1 MKPSNAVRLVRPA
14 PVEDERGYRAAD
26 DTFVQCVEA
35 RDRLMLPPDAYLRLP
50 WPSVDALVGG
60 IAPGDV
66 WFVAGFSG
74 NGKTTWLMNL
84 VNILLM
90 LGRTVYYLGLETRPD
105 VLRTHLACL
114 RLGLYP
120 GDILSGEC
128 KTWEAWPQ
136 IRPLLVQEFESARRL
151 GERDRFLING
161 VKRVD
166 ERALRDAGQDAA
178 LDKAD
183 LVVIDHVDHLRH
195 DGGRSPHEE
204 SMRAVHLILELAQDK
219 GLRMLVATQCNNE
232 AVKGDRLGQY
242 QPPQP
247 HHVYM
252 GSHKRMIAT
261 GMLGLYRPIAADASK
276 EVMAEVRA
284 GRKEARDILEPNT
297 MGISVL
303 KHRYYGSREGMRT
316 ALHLKQGKLEEIAER
331 DRYGT
336 TWGST
341 P

>member
-1 MKPSNAVRLVRPA
+1 MARNFRVMSNAPD
-14 PVEDERGYRAAD
+14 PDDERGQRAAD
-26 DTFVQCVEA
+26 DVFDQTLAA
-35 RDRLMLPPDAYLRLP
+35 RDMLMLPTSAYLHLP
-50 WPSVDALVGG
+50 WPSADALVGG

-84 VNILLM
+84 VNEYLLA
-90 LGRTVYYLGLETRPD
+90 GKTVYYLGLETKPA
-105 VLRTHLACL
+105 VLRAHLICL
-114 RLGLYP
+114 RMGLYP
-120 GDILSGEC
+120 GDILSGAA
-128 KTWEAWPQ
+128 KHWTNWDT
-136 IRPLLVQEFESARRL
+136 IRPELVKGLETQRRL

-161 VKRVD
+161 VKHVD
-166 ERALRDAGQDAA
+166 APALRMASQDAA

-183 LVVIDHVDHLRH
+183 VVVIDHVDHLRH

-204 SMRAVHLILELAQDK
+204 SLRAVHLILEMAQDK

-261 GMLGLYRPIAADASK
+261 GMIGLYRPLSPNAMKDDIAD
-276 EVMAEVRA
+276 VRA
-284 GRKEARDILEPNT
+284 GKKDVRTILEPNT
-297 MGISVL
+297 MGVAIM
-303 KHRYYGSREGMRT
+303 KHRYYGNREGMRT
-316 ALHLKQGKLEEIAER
+316 MLGIQHGRLSDLPPRDQEALTQGGR
-331 DRYGT
+331 R
-336 TWGST
+336 
-341 P
+341 

>member
-1 MKPSNAVRLVRPA
+1 MTRNVRLVA
-14 PVEDERGYRAAD
+14 PDPDERPYRAAD
-26 DTFVQCVEA
+26 DVFEQTLEA
-35 RDRLMLPPDAYLRLP
+35 RDRLMLPPEAYLRLP

-84 VNILLM
+84 VNALLL
-90 LGRTVYYLGLETRPD
+90 LGRTVYYLGLETRPS

-128 KTWEAWPQ
+128 KSWDSWPQ
-136 IRPLLVQEFESARRL
+136 VRPLLVQEFETARRL
-151 GERDRFLING
+151 GERDRFLVNG
-161 VKRVD
+161 VAHVD
-166 ERALRDAGQDAA
+166 ATALRVAGQDAA
-178 LDKAD
+178 MDKAD

-195 DGGRSPHEE
+195 DGGRSVHEE
-204 SMRAVHLILELAQDK
+204 SMRAVQLILELAQEK
-219 GLRMLVATQCNNE
+219 NLRMMVATQCNNE

-252 GSHKRMIAT
+252 GSHKRMVAT
-261 GMLGLYRPIAADASK
+261 GMLGLYRPLAAEAPKDLL
-276 EVMAEVRA
+276 AEVRA
-284 GRKEARDILEPNT
+284 GRKEVREILEPNT
-297 MGISVL
+297 MGVTVMKS
-303 KHRYYGSREGMRT
+303 RYYGNREGMRT
-316 ALHLKQGKLEEIAER
+316 ALRLQQGHLIEIPEK
-331 DRYGT
+331 DRYTSAQYGP
-336 TWGST
+336 G
-341 P
+341 PKP